1 MGSLG
6 FMTAITLEE
15 LYPALERI
23 FRYDFDY
30 EERMM
35 LVAHVHR
42 LGERVA
48 NYTVLNDVVINKGRS
63 RRSSTS
69 R

>member
-15 LYPALERI
+15 LYPRWSGSSVRLRLRRADDAGRA
-23 FRYDFDY
+23 RP
-30 EERMM
+30 
-35 LVAHVHR
+35 R